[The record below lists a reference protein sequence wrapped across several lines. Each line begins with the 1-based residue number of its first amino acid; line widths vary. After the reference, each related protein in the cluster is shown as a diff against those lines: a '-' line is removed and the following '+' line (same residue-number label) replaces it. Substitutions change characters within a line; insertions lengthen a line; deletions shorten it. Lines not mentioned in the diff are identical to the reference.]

1 MKTESTKTQE
11 KKLETLEEA
20 TMAVLCESSI
30 VDTLKESGF
39 VPFPSPE
46 LDKATEAF
54 KLAKDAFNNL
64 EKSKEILSSLAKPNF
79 KYAHEINDTVEIIDY
94 MLHSSPEHR
103 SIFKKVLSEISS
115 VVSIFSKHGE
125 WVD

>member
-1 MKTESTKTQE
+1 MKTESTETQE

-20 TMAVLCESSI
+20 TMAVLRESPTTDA
-30 VDTLKESGF
+30 VMEGF

-64 EKSKEILSSLAKPNF
+64 EKSKEILSSLVKPNF
-79 KYAHEINDTVEIIDY
+79 KYADEINNAVEIIDY
-94 MLHSSPEHR
+94 MLHSSPER
-103 SIFKKVLSEISS
+103 MSIFKKVLSKISS